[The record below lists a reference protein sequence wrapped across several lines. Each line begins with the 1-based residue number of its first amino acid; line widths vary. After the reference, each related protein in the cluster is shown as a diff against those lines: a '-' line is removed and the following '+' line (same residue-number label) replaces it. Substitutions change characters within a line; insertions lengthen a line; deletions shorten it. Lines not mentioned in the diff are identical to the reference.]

1 MEPQSNLGCAEE
13 ENGFF
18 KPQNNKSELFKTI
31 NNWKSLNL
39 QIILLSYFEKEVN
52 KYFINDVFEGSEPFS
67 TLD

>member
-18 KPQNNKSELFKTI
+18 YPQNNNSELFKTI

-39 QIILLSYFEKEVN
+39 QIILLSNFEEEIN
-52 KYFINDVFEGSEPFS
+52 KYFINDVFEGAVPFS